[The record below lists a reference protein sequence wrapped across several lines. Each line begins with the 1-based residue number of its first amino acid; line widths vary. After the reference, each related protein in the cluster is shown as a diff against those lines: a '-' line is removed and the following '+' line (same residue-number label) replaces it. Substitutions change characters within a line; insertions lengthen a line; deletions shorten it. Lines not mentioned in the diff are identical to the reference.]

1 MTETRRSGA
10 ETRERILAVAREHFA
25 QQGYDR
31 TTIRSIASA
40 AQIDPSMVMR
50 YFGNKEELF
59 KVAASIDLALP
70 DLSTTPEGEVG
81 RVMTAHFVRTWDSE
95 GTLMALLRRAASDP
109 QAAEQMRSIFATQ
122 VAAAVAPLCPDPTQ
136 AARRAALVATQLLGI
151 ALGRYVLHLPPI
163 VEMDPE
169 EIVTWVA
176 PTIDR
181 YLTADSAQTDE
192 NPRRVGSS

>member
-1 MTETRRSGA
+1 MTDMRRSGA

-25 QQGYDR
+25 RQGYDR
-31 TTIRSIASA
+31 TTIRAIASE

-122 VAAAVAPLCPDPTQ
+122 VAAAVAPLCPDPTE

-181 YLTADSAQTDE
+181 YLTAESAQTDQNE
-192 NPRRVGSS
+192 GRVGSS

>member
-1 MTETRRSGA
+1 MTDTRRSGA
-10 ETRERILAVAREHFA
+10 ETRDRILTVAREHFA
-25 QQGYDR
+25 RQGYDR
-31 TTIRSIASA
+31 TTIRAIASE

-70 DLSTTPEGEVG
+70 DLTTIPAGEVG
-81 RVMTAHFVRTWDSE
+81 RALAAHFVRTWDSE

-163 VEMDPE
+163 VEMDPD
-169 EIVTWVA
+169 EIVAWVA
-176 PTIDR
+176 PTITR
-181 YLTADSAQTDE
+181 YLTAESAQPDQ
-192 NPRRVGSS
+192 NQRRVGSS

>member
-1 MTETRRSGA
+1 MTDTRRSGA
-10 ETRERILAVAREHFA
+10 ETRERILAVARKHFA
-25 QQGYDR
+25 RQGYDR
-31 TTIRSIASA
+31 TTIRAIASD

-81 RVMTAHFVRTWDSE
+81 RVMTAHFIRTWDSE

-122 VAAAVAPLCPDPTQ
+122 VAAAVAPLCPDPAQ
-136 AARRAALVATQLLGI
+136 AVRRAALVATQLLGI

-169 EIVTWVA
+169 EIVAWVA

-181 YLTADSAQTDE
+181 YLTAESGERA
-192 NPRRVGSS
+192 

>member
-169 EIVTWVA
+169 EIVTWVG

-181 YLTADSAQTDE
+181 YLTADSA
-192 NPRRVGSS
+192 RVSVRSD

>member
-25 QQGYDR
+25 RQGYDR

-181 YLTADSAQTDE
+181 YLTANSAQTDE

>member
-1 MTETRRSGA
+1 MTDTRRSGA

-25 QQGYDR
+25 RRGYDR
-31 TTIRSIASA
+31 TTIRAIASE

-50 YFGNKEELF
+50 YFGSKEELF
-59 KVAASIDLALP
+59 TAAASIDLALP
-70 DLSTTPEGEVG
+70 DLTTVPEGDAG

-109 QAAEQMRSIFATQ
+109 QAAEQMRGIFATQ
-122 VAAAVAPLCPDPTQ
+122 VAAAVAPLCPDPAQ

-151 ALGRYVLHLPPI
+151 ALGRYVLDLPPI
-163 VEMDPE
+163 VEMDAE
-169 EIVTWVA
+169 EIVEWVA

-181 YLTADSAQTDE
+181 YLTADPAQL
-192 NPRRVGSS
+192 PRP